1 MNSIV
6 NMFYGL
12 DNSIENKKKSYSE
25 KNSIYNTPALNQ
37 GANFKNY
44 QYKIKNNIK
53 KDINKVNNK
62 EGFQNFNSSS
72 TSNDSDSSTSS
83 YQLADQSKQVLDDT
97 SSGTDNSLQKE
108 YDITLLLYQK
118 LLNKVSGGNSDYVNR
133 VSSTNTY
140 LNKLVRWS
148 DPSANGAV
156 MYVTNQ
162 GVAKPINNKKVLKSI
177 LGVNG
182 CPNIKDMVDITIP
195 WDASYTVEGTTIPTS
210 PSLVVGPLMTTG
222 ESCGNEGNNVY
233 VDSLISPNASVT
245 YNGCYGDSAEAP
257 VMTFI
262 GGAPATI
269 TGIVNG
275 SFSQPVI
282 KNNTY
287 QGITSESQVPGWNF
301 SAVLL
306 NNSSAW
312 GYPTPYPNGNQCC
325 SLQNTGYIEQTLN
338 LSTGSYTLNF
348 MACGRKTQ
356 NGPNKINIKLNGT
369 TIYSITPTSN
379 VWTSYS
385 TTFTVTTSG
394 NNVIN
399 FSGTNTS
406 GDKSSAIQN
415 IALDSSGVSTTSG
428 SYTYDMC
435 KQSAIDGGYKYFALQ
450 NVNTENSMGYCA
462 VSNDNVSATKNGTSY
477 VTSSA
482 VSLWDAK
489 TNGSGN
495 TASLTSQGTLTVYNS
510 SGASIFNTTADTT
523 LTGGY
528 IGCYNDKS
536 TRAMT
541 NTSNNKYYSFDT
553 CKQYAIDGNYKYY
566 GSQNKDKNN
575 NGWCVASN
583 DLTSSQKYG
592 VANNCTTDSSGNYM
606 GGGWSNA
613 IYSTDSS
620 GSYYLILQDDGNM
633 CIYKGTSPNDNQGTI
648 WCSNTNG
655 KQQQANTLYTAD
667 KGKYGQNWIASG
679 STLSAGDFVGSNDGS
694 IYLIMQTDGN
704 LVLYTSKTSENCQKM
719 SDGNT
724 GGGAYGNALYEISQV
739 GIPDNIGKLAYIDSN
754 SLIYP
759 YPDSSIGLSNDYN
772 LYSNYDSAGHDISN
786 SSISNSDID
795 SCKTACNNMQNCYGF
810 TFDKTNNVCYP
821 KDNTMYPKNSRT
833 TNSSMDLY
841 VRKPKI
847 TSLPTGVSDK
857 IFNIDSITYDNYTKS
872 DTDIGTSYG
881 ISNANSVEKQQLDQL
896 KSRLDQLSQQLADN
910 AGSLS
915 KDENSVVNQSNLQT
929 KNIGNYLKEYKN
941 TNNKIKQMSSS
952 VNDNIVHES
961 DLIVLKENYNYYFWS
976 ILAVGTVLVT
986 MNITKN

>member
-12 DNSIENKKKSYSE
+12 DDSIENKKKSHS
-25 KNSIYNTPALNQ
+25 KNNSIYNTPALNQ

-44 QYKIKNNIK
+44 QHKIKNNIK

-72 TSNDSDSSTSS
+72 TSDTS
-83 YQLADQSKQVLDDT
+83 YQLADQSKQVLDET
-97 SSGTDNSLQKE
+97 SSGTDNSLQNE
-108 YDITLLLYQK
+108 YNVTLLLYQK
-118 LLNKVSGGNSDYVNR
+118 LLNKVSGGNSDYINR

-140 LNKLVRWS
+140 LNKLVRWT

-162 GVAKPINNKKVLKSI
+162 GVAKPINDINVLKSI
-177 LGVNG
+177 LGSNG
-182 CPNIKDMVDITIP
+182 CPNIKNMVDITIP
-195 WDASYTVEGTTIPTS
+195 WDSSYIVEGTTIPTS
-210 PSLVVGPLMTTG
+210 PSLVVGPFMTTG

-233 VDSLISPNASVT
+233 VDSLINPNASVT
-245 YNGCYGDSAEAP
+245 YNGCYADSASEP

-262 GGAPATI
+262 GGSPPTI
-269 TGIVNG
+269 SGIVNG

-301 SAVLL
+301 SAVLV

-325 SLQNTGYIEQTLN
+325 SLQNTGYVEQTLN
-338 LSTGSYTLNF
+338 LSTGSYTLSF

-356 NGPNKINIKLNGT
+356 DGPNKIDIKLNGT
-369 TIYSITPTSN
+369 TFYSITPTSN

-385 TTFTVTTSG
+385 SSFTVTTSG
-394 NNVIN
+394 NNIIN

-415 IALDSSGVSTTSG
+415 IALDSSGVSSTLG

-477 VTSSA
+477 VTSSV

-495 TASLTSQGTLTVYNS
+495 TASLTNQGTLTVYNS

-523 LTGGY
+523 LTSGGY

-583 DLTSSQKYG
+583 DLSSSQKYG
-592 VANNCTTDSSGNYM
+592 IANNCTTDSSGNYM
-606 GGGWSNA
+606 GGAWSNA
-613 IYSTDSS
+613 IYSTDST

-633 CIYKGTSPNDNQGTI
+633 CIYKGTSPSDNQGAI
-648 WCSNTNG
+648 WCSSTNG
-655 KQQQANTLYTAD
+655 KQQQPNTLYTAD

-679 STLSAGDFVGSNDGS
+679 STLSAGDFVGSTDGS

-704 LVLYTSKTSENCQKM
+704 LVLYTSETSENCQKM
-719 SDGNT
+719 NDGNT

-739 GIPDNIGKLAYIDSN
+739 GIPDNIGKVAYVDSN
-754 SLIYP
+754 SLLYP

-786 SSISNSDID
+786 ASISNSDID
-795 SCKTACNNMQNCYGF
+795 SCKSACNNMQNCYGF

-821 KDNTMYPKNSRT
+821 KDNTMYPKSSRT
-833 TNSSMDLY
+833 ANSSMDLY

-857 IFNIDSITYDNYTKS
+857 IFNIDSITYDNFTKS
-872 DTDIGTSYG
+872 DKDIGTSYG

-896 KSRLDQLSQQLADN
+896 KTRLDQLSQQLADN

-915 KDENSVVNQSNLQT
+915 KDENSVVTQSNLQT
-929 KNIGNYLKEYKN
+929 QNIGNYLKEYKN
-941 TNNKIKQMSSS
+941 TNNKIKQFASG
-952 VNDNIVHES
+952 VNDNIVHDS

-986 MNITKN
+986 MNVTKN